1 MFCTKL
7 KDLNISGECPFSS
20 LAKKSESGDFEDCSS
35 DAADILPISK
45 DVPEKSGE
53 DLPPQRL
60 SRLKVNLHS
69 LGESIQKLA
78 NPDVSL
84 KYNDH
89 QLTLINM
96 VLQERVIQRL
106 TKY

>member
-20 LAKKSESGDFEDCSS
+20 LAKKSESGDFEDC

-45 DVPEKSGE
+45 DVPEKSEG
-53 DLPPQRL
+53 DGLPPQRL

-69 LGESIQKLA
+69 LGESIRKLA
-78 NPDVSL
+78 NPEVSL
-84 KYNDH
+84 KYNGH
-89 QLTLINM
+89 QLTIIN
-96 VLQERVIQRL
+96 INHH
-106 TKY
+106 

>member
-20 LAKKSESGDFEDCSS
+20 LAKKSESGDFEDRSS

-53 DLPPQRL
+53 GIPPQRL

-69 LGESIQKLA
+69 LGESIRKLA
-78 NPDVSL
+78 NPEVSL

-96 VLQERVIQRL
+96 LL
-106 TKY
+106 M